1 MIYGR
6 QRKRSHGQ
14 SIRISKRNT
23 SSKFAFK
30 SPMLSQRQLRVE
42 NLDLEETFQDQHH
55 YRRTDRLSGGERRN
69 DSNVDGTD
77 DILHI

>member
-1 MIYGR
+1 M
-6 QRKRSHGQ
+6 S
-14 SIRISKRNT
+14 T
-23 SSKFAFK
+23 KFAYK

-42 NLDLEETFQDQHH
+42 NLDLEETFQEQHH
-55 YRRTDRLSGGERRN
+55 YRPTDRLSGGERK

>member
-1 MIYGR
+1 
-6 QRKRSHGQ
+6 
-14 SIRISKRNT
+14 
-23 SSKFAFK
+23 
-30 SPMLSQRQLRVE
+30 MLSQRQLRVE